1 MYLYLKIHGII
12 CLESQLVTV
21 SYLPGNTTISK
32 ADSYRQANK
41 EGKQGCNESSGTA
54 KARAMNELYE
64 ELETPECERK
74 ISDSEGQGFHQEQ
87 LDKGRTS
94 GTFKEPG

>member
-1 MYLYLKIHGII
+1 M
-12 CLESQLVTV
+12 
-21 SYLPGNTTISK
+21 GNITK

-41 EGKQGCNESSGTA
+41 EGKLGGNEISSTA

-74 ISDSEGQGFHQEQ
+74 IISDSEGQGFHQEQ
-87 LDKGRTS
+87 SDKGRTS
-94 GTFKEPG
+94 RTFIGPG